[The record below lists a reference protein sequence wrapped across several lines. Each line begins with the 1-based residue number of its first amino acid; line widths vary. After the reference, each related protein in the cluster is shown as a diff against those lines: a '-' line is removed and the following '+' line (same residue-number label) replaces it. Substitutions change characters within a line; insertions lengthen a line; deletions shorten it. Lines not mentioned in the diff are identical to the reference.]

1 MQRCCTRL
9 GVTHDTVNAFLLRAC
24 ELMQRSCS
32 ELPPGRAARVCAF
45 GCIQRDNVAANTP
58 LTCSLVKSLGRAAA
72 RFPPGRRGATLGEL
86 SSDWGARSGD
96 RHGHSGTHA
105 HFGPAG
111 GGHAMMAG
119 WAYLMAGIMTVDALL
134 LGLLLMN
141 VKWPKRWKKNG

>member
-1 MQRCCTRL
+1 M
-9 GVTHDTVNAFLLRAC
+9 
-24 ELMQRSCS
+24 
-32 ELPPGRAARVCAF
+32 
-45 GCIQRDNVAANTP
+45 RD
-58 LTCSLVKSLGRAAA
+58 LVK
-72 RFPPGRRGATLGEL
+72 L

-96 RHGHSGTHA
+96 RHGHSDTHA

-111 GGHAMMAG
+111 GGHAMMVG